1 MADIA
6 NDDRSLGER
15 VRDARLGRQ
24 LGVRE
29 FARQLE
35 IPPSYLSDIEA
46 DRRAPAEPL
55 MHTLADALD
64 LEFDQMMALSGRLGA
79 QAERYIKRTPD
90 AALLFRRISEKKLSP
105 DELAELREIVDKY

>member
-35 IPPSYLSDIEA
+35 ITPSYLSDIEA
-46 DRRAPAEPL
+46 DRRAPAETL
-55 MHTLADALD
+55 MHTLSDALS

-79 QAERYIKRTPD
+79 QAERYIKRTPE
-90 AALLFRRISEKKLSP
+90 AAFLFRRISEKKLSP
-105 DELAELREIVDKY
+105 EKLAELREIVEQS